1 MHLSRKI
8 CLLYMEDD
16 PGIANL
22 CKKNLERK
30 DYTVTIAPDGK
41 KGLELYKK
49 RAFDVILVDHDL
61 PVYSGLE
68 VIRKLKEYDDVPPV
82 IMITGQGSESL
93 AVEAMKLGA
102 SDYLIKDVEGR
113 YLDMLPGVIGKIV
126 YEKLLLES
134 KLEAEKTV
142 LDNERKI
149 KNILNTIVDGVATIN
164 RNGIIDSVNPA
175 VEKLFGYSSEE
186 LIGQNVK
193 ILMPEPYFREHD
205 NYLSRF
211 QKTGKKQIIGIGRE
225 VQGKRKDGTI
235 FPLYLAVSETVVNND
250 KMYTGILHD
259 ITEQK
264 EAEDKIKRLKTG
276 IDQAYDAVMIT
287 DLDGS
292 IHYVN
297 PAFEAMTGYTKDEVL
312 GKNPRFL
319 KSGKHSDEFYKD
331 LWDTINKGKIW
342 KSSIK
347 NKRKDGTLYDEE
359 ISIAPVKNDNG
370 EVVNFIAVKRDISER
385 IKLEKEIENLKNEY
399 EGFLRHELNN
409 MLSPIKIYNDSL
421 LYFNNN
427 ELSEK
432 QLSLIKKIDYQIDKI
447 VDLVNRIKDV
457 QEFEFGNYELQLE
470 KGDLSSVIKNVL
482 WEYQKFAA
490 DSDVKLDFKN
500 SVSKSIIRI
509 DSTLLPGVFRNL
521 IKNAIEHVYK
531 LDDKKQKTVRIKLSG
546 ENGHVLVKINN
557 KGKPV
562 PKEKLK
568 LFFEKFNTNKNDKP
582 DGTGLGTTYA
592 YLVTI
597 AHGGEISVK
606 SNQKDGTTILLKFNT
621 TNV

>member
-22 CKKNLERK
+22 CKKYLERK

-113 YLDMLPGVIGKIV
+113 YLDKLPGVIGKIV

-149 KNILNTIVDGVATIN
+149 KNVLNTIVDGVATIN

-186 LIGQNVK
+186 LIGKNVK
-193 ILMPEPYFREHD
+193 ILMPEPYFQGHD
-205 NYLSRF
+205 NYLSQY
-211 QKTGKKQIIGIGRE
+211 QKTGEKQIIGIGRE

-235 FPLYLAVSETVVNND
+235 FPLYLAVSETEINNE

-297 PAFEAMTGYTKDEVL
+297 PAFETMTGYTKDEVL

-331 LWDTINKGKIW
+331 LWNTINKGKIW

-370 EVVNFIAVKRDISER
+370 DVVNFIAVKRDISER

-432 QLSLIKKIDYQIDKI
+432 QLSLIRKIDYQIDKI

-482 WEYQKFAA
+482 WEYHKFA
-490 DSDVKLDFKN
+490 KN
-500 SVSKSIIRI
+500 SFCFIFSSSIFSK
-509 DSTLLPGVFRNL
+509 LNL
-521 IKNAIEHVYK
+521 
-531 LDDKKQKTVRIKLSG
+531 
-546 ENGHVLVKINN
+546 
-557 KGKPV
+557 
-562 PKEKLK
+562 
-568 LFFEKFNTNKNDKP
+568 
-582 DGTGLGTTYA
+582 
-592 YLVTI
+592 
-597 AHGGEISVK
+597 
-606 SNQKDGTTILLKFNT
+606 
-621 TNV
+621 